1 MFMPPLSLACY
12 HVLRPI
18 LAKKKRFNGKK
29 KPNNITR
36 GEEKRISKIRKTIRT
51 EWQKQW
57 YIGPQNSKRTPKK
70 ENGPKRALK
79 KEAVSPWES

>member
-29 KPNNITR
+29 KLNNITR
-36 GEEKRISKIRKTIRT
+36 GEEKRISKIRKTIRP
-51 EWQKQW
+51 EWLEVVKGSQRKQM
-57 YIGPQNSKRTPKK
+57 GLRKPQRRK
-70 ENGPKRALK
+70 
-79 KEAVSPWES
+79 